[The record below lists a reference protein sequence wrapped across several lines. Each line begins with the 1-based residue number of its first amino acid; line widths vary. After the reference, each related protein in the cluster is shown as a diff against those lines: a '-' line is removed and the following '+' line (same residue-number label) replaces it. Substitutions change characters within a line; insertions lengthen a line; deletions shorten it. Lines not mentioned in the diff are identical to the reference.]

1 MFFLR
6 FFFSPDCKGSEAV
19 PQAQSDKEWS
29 RGSRRNPEK
38 REIAPKKINKKKLN
52 CMIFIV

>member
-1 MFFLR
+1 M
-6 FFFSPDCKGSEAV
+6 GSGAV

-52 CMIFIV
+52 CVIFIV